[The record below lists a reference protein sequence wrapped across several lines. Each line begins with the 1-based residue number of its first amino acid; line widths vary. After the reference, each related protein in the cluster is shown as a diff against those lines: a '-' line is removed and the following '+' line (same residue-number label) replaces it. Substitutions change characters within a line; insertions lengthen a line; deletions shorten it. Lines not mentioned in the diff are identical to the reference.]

1 MNKKDFID
9 WKSHPIT
16 KLVFKELR
24 SNIEGLKDELASD
37 AGLDSRADGVKV
49 GAIRALQDVLEA
61 DYVGDTDGN

>member
-1 MNKKDFID
+1 MTRKDFID

-24 SNIEGLKDELASD
+24 SNIEGLKEELASD
-37 AGLDSRADGVKV
+37 AGLDSRADGIKV

-61 DYVGDTDGN
+61 DFTGDSE